1 MNVRRAAWWEDWGVR
16 GLYFFNTIDTHT
28 LVAVTVAL
36 GVLYWPVEA
45 SWIPTSTVCS
55 ACESCHLISWR
66 TISTGLFLVLLP
78 HYVAY
83 RLADFHP
90 AIIPVGLLVV
100 LVHVLDSGR
109 WLLLGLTAAAVAAYV
124 LISQLF
130 LLGLPNVLVKRDW
143 TIPFRMMINALTTIA
158 PTTTSTLM
166 SFIFPFLIAGAA
178 VTLDYGG
185 VGLAGTGLAV
195 LTLAALIVRRGLR
208 RYTRPLPP
216 VVLKKQP
223 QQVRRIIMLNIDGMR
238 LDIFRR
244 AEYGL
249 FREWERQGVSFPRG
263 LTTVYRALTNPAF
276 ASILTGVHPPVHG
289 LLSNNYGA
297 RIKVTGLPDLFPTR
311 LYGSMHIRHFS
322 KPSWECAVATLIG
335 QSTLD
340 ADRALM
346 TQLREDVAHDRHK
359 LHIYDLSNVDHTGHV
374 YGSENR
380 AYADALFPAQELLW
394 EFFCH
399 LRDTGF
405 FADGACFLMSDHGI
419 AGIDHS
425 YMLHPAERYVPFIAV
440 GPGMP
445 AGHALTL
452 PANITD
458 IAPTICALFGR
469 PPVPGMLGRILPL
482 WE

>member
-1 MNVRRAAWWEDWGVR
+1 MSVRRAAWWEDWGVR

-28 LVAVTVAL
+28 LVAVAVAL
-36 GVLYWPVEA
+36 GVLYWPVQA
-45 SWIPTSTVCS
+45 SWITTSALCP
-55 ACESCHLISWR
+55 ACAGFHATTWR
-66 TISTGLFLVLLP
+66 SITTGLILVLLP

-83 RLADFHP
+83 RVADFHP
-90 AIIPVGLLVV
+90 VIVPVGLLVV
-100 LVHVLDSGR
+100 LLQVVDSGR
-109 WLLLGLTAAAVAAYV
+109 WLLLGLTAAAVAGYV
-124 LISQLF
+124 LVSQLF
-130 LLGLPNVLVKRDW
+130 LLGLPNILVRRDW
-143 TIPFRMMINALTTIA
+143 TIPFRMMGNALTTIA

-166 SFIFPFLIAGAA
+166 SFMIPFLIAGAA
-178 VTLDYGG
+178 VTLDYGA
-185 VGLAGTGLAV
+185 VDIAGTGLAV
-195 LTLAALIVRRGLR
+195 LTLAALVIRRGLR
-208 RYTRPLPP
+208 RFAQPLPP
-216 VVLKKQP
+216 IVLQQQP
-223 QQVRRIIMLNIDGMR
+223 HPVRRLVMLNIDGMR
-238 LDIFRR
+238 LDVFRR
-244 AEYGL
+244 PDYAR
-249 FREWERQGVSFPRG
+249 FREWEQQGVSFPGG

-297 RIKVTGLPDLFPTR
+297 QIRVTGLPDLFPTR
-311 LYGSMHIRHFS
+311 LYGSMHIRHFA

-346 TQLREDVAHDRHK
+346 AQLRDDIARDQHRLYV
-359 LHIYDLSNVDHTGHV
+359 YDLSSVDHTGHI
-374 YGSENR
+374 YGSGNR
-380 AYADALFPAQELLW
+380 AYAEALFPAQDLLW

-405 FADGACFLMSDHGI
+405 FRDGACFLMSDHGI

-445 AGHALTL
+445 AGRTL
-452 PANITD
+452 ATPASITD
-458 IAPTICALFGR
+458 IAPTVCALFDR
-469 PPVPGMLGRILPL
+469 PPVPGMVGRVLPL